1 MSVSSFDLLGRIRSS
16 LASIL
21 ITDPVA
27 ITSHCGLAAY
37 LYFKR
42 FEPASKFPLLVL
54 LILIPSILSYGFAS
68 SLVSSSQGVA
78 ATFALYYTTILLSTA
93 TYRLSPWHPLAK
105 YPGPFLARLSKF
117 WLAAVAVRGK
127 QHVNLKRLH
136 ERYGDVVRIGPNDL
150 SIRDASIIPAV
161 LGPGGLS
168 KGPYW
173 DNRTEPDSLVVL
185 RDAAEHARARKSWD
199 RAFSSKAL
207 KEYDV
212 LVSHRVRQLVD
223 HLEDMIKQQ
232 SGITGKLSRVIDVS
246 SWITF
251 FATDFMGDMA
261 FGGGF
266 ELMADRGDKENVY
279 TIITQGMTATS
290 ILGHISWALPVI
302 NSLAPGVQL
311 LATFGI
317 EQVTRRLKMDANRKD
332 LYYYLSGEELPE
344 KDRPPLSKVAQQGV
358 LSIVAG
364 SDTTST
370 TSTALIHYLV
380 TTPTA
385 YERLQR
391 EVDGAFPHDE
401 EPLDVSKLSELEWL
415 NACINEAMRLQPAVP
430 GGSHRYIPRG
440 NGPRR
445 FGTHV
450 FPEQTQLAIHT
461 YSVQRDPR
469 NFYAPDAFEP
479 QRWIAAERLE
489 GPHNPRAFI
498 PFSYGPTGCAG
509 KSLALMELRMLLCWL
524 LRRFHFSA
532 IPGTQPGTWEEG
544 LKDRFVLTRDALML
558 DVSLRG

>member
-1 MSVSSFDLLGRIRSS
+1 MSSLDLLGSIRSS
-16 LASIL
+16 LASIS
-21 ITDPVA
+21 TPGSVV

-54 LILIPSILSYGFAS
+54 LILIPSILSYGLAS
-68 SLVSSSQGVA
+68 SSASSSQGVA
-78 ATFALYYTTILLSTA
+78 ATFALYYTTILLSAA

-105 YPGPFLARLSKF
+105 YPGPSLAPLSKL
-117 WLAAVAVRGK
+117 WLAAVSVGGK

-173 DNRTEPDSLVVL
+173 DNRTEPDSLIVL

-212 LVSHRVRQLVD
+212 LISRRVRQLVD

-232 SGITGKLSRVIDVS
+232 SGITGKLSRAIDVS
-246 SWITF
+246 AWMTF

-266 ELMADRGDKENVY
+266 ELMADRGDKENIY
-279 TIITQGMTATS
+279 TTISQGMTVTS
-290 ILGHISWALPVI
+290 VLGHISWVFPVI
-302 NSLAPGVQL
+302 NSIAPGVQL
-311 LATFGI
+311 LSSFATK
-317 EQVTRRLKMDANRKD
+317 QATRRLKMDANRKD

-358 LSIVAG
+358 LSIIAG

-370 TSTALIHYLV
+370 ISTALIHYLV
-380 TTPTA
+380 TTPAA

-391 EVDGAFPHDE
+391 EVDEAFPHDE
-401 EPLDVSKLSELEWL
+401 EPLDVSKLGELEWL
-415 NACINEAMRLQPAVP
+415 NACINEAMRLQPPVP
-430 GGSHRYIPRG
+430 SGTHRYIPRG

-479 QRWIAAERLE
+479 RRWVATEKSQ
-489 GPHNPRAFI
+489 GPHNPGAFI
-498 PFSYGPTGCAG
+498 PFSYGPAGCAG
-509 KSLALMELRMLLCWL
+509 KNLALMEMRMLLCWL

-532 IPGTQPGTWEEG
+532 IPGTNPGTWEAG
-544 LKDRFVLTRDALML
+544 LKDRFVLVRNPLML
-558 DVSLRG
+558 DVSLRE